1 MDAVAALAEQDRRR
15 KVTHTDQVFNPMSYD
30 AMLELATRIGGRY
43 NAWADEAGQS
53 ASAVH
58 WRNAGIELRR
68 QVRAVDSHSQSAVEA
83 KRAELRELWATMP
96 VHAPELAA

>member
-1 MDAVAALAEQDRRR
+1 MTL
-15 KVTHTDQVFNPMSYD
+15 TDQTFNPMCYD

-43 NAWADEAGQS
+43 NAWADEAGRS
-53 ASAVH
+53 ASATH

-68 QVRAVDSHSQSAVEA
+68 QVRDVDAHSQSAIEA

-96 VHAPELAA
+96 AHAPAFAA